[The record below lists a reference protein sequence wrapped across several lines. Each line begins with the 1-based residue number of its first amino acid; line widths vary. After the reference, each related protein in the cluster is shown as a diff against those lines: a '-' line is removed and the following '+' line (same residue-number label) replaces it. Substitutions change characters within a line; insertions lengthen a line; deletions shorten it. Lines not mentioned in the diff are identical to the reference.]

1 MLFSAGRMGE
11 RKEAKVYKIGMRR
24 FKKEQTL
31 RDFKLIQMEL
41 RNDPF
46 KGIR

>member
-1 MLFSAGRMGE
+1 MPAEWVNE
-11 RKEAKVYKIGMRR
+11 RRQEFKIGMRR

-31 RDFKLIQMEL
+31 RDFKLIQMKL